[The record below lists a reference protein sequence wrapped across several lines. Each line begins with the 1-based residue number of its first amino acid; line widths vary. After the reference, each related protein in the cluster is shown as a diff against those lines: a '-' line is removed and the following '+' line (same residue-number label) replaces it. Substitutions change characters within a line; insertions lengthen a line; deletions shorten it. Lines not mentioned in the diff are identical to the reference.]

1 MEEWEIQNI
10 IDELDIIKKK
20 VKELTKDLK
29 ATQEALSEEED
40 DDDDDD
46 WDDEDDDEDEDD
58 DDCAEGEDN
67 DLEEGL
73 FWDYEKK
80 DKQIEE

>member
-40 DDDDDD
+40 DDDD
-46 WDDEDDDEDEDD
+46 W
-58 DDCAEGEDN
+58 AEGEDN

>member
-1 MEEWEIQNI
+1 MTKLAQQATNEGK
-10 IDELDIIKKK
+10 DDKK
-20 VKELTKDLK
+20 
-29 ATQEALSEEED
+29 
-40 DDDDDD
+40 
-46 WDDEDDDEDEDD
+46 DDDEDEDD
-58 DDCAEGEDN
+58 DDWAEGEDN